1 MQTTQRALT
10 VWFGDNKLVVINE
23 VVLRQV
29 LQLVPGLVNH
39 LGAKSTTQL
48 YSAWPSIHG

>member
-48 YSAWPSIHG
+48 YSA